1 MNLWPTSVRQR
12 WNLTVWALVATTGV
26 LAVTGVVSLL
36 SARQAASVFDEKV
49 LPNVSKSLELAERV
63 SHLSATAPYVAEVA
77 IVSKLSQDSA
87 ELKTRQDEVQA
98 LMRALPLV
106 RENAAELAGL
116 LGQLLSSVDEL
127 VDVKRRDLF
136 LREDM
141 QSWLFALEQSS
152 GITAKDDGR
161 ASVQALQDAL
171 TLRMLQLAAAAP
183 NAADLARLQADFESQ
198 VARPPASDMAASIF
212 ATRRNQLQLENR
224 KSYLLARTRVLS
236 DQVTASVNAHVRS
249 VREDVRAR
257 KDALLVVVGTGTT
270 GVIVVSALAAVMLAA
285 AVLLVRRSLG
295 RLEQVTHSMSTLA
308 ASGVQGDPLD
318 VEEQDEIGE
327 LVKAFNVFRANALS
341 MQRMASSMSE
351 QTRLLETVF
360 DTISDGLSVFDRHG
374 RLVAWNPRYLELL
387 GLDGA
392 RVHEGMTLT
401 EVQALLPGVAV
412 QGTADDGAE
421 PLAAFNELRLRE
433 ARSIEVTLP
442 TGRVL
447 SFRSQPMPDGGFVT
461 LYADLTERR
470 AIDLQLRQSQK
481 MEVLGQLTGGV
492 AHDFNNLLAAI
503 MSNLQL
509 LESDESLSP
518 AAGKVVER
526 ALKASERGASLTR
539 RMLAFARRQPLQAE
553 AVDVDAMID
562 GLQDLVAH
570 SVGQAITVQM
580 DLQAGGARVFIDRGQ
595 LENALLNLALN
606 AAAAMPNG
614 GSLRFAT
621 RRVGG
626 QTAAA
631 EVLADAA
638 APAAGVRDERGAE
651 AGKEWVEIRVA
662 DTGSG
667 MPEQVLQRIF
677 EPFFT
682 TKSFEGS
689 GLGLSIVYG
698 FIKQSGGDIHAAS
711 QLGQGTAFTL
721 QLPVVAAPV
730 PRDRVAAP
738 PPVALPEGLQLLL
751 VEDDADVRPALLDLL
766 GRSGVDV
773 SVATSKQEAIELLQ
787 HAEVDIVLS
796 DVGLGPEGDGLS
808 LQAWVKS
815 HKPGIPVVLMSGL
828 PSDLLAHRYA
838 VTPQTQVLRKPFS
851 ADELGEAL
859 AGALAA

>member
-1 MNLWPTSVRQR
+1 VNLWPTSVRQR
-12 WNLTVWALVATTGV
+12 WNLTVWALVATTVV

-36 SARQAASVFDEKV
+36 GARQAASVFDEKV

-77 IVSKLSQDSA
+77 IVSKLAQDSA

-106 RENAAELAGL
+106 RENATELAGL

-152 GITAKDDGR
+152 GITPKDDGH
-161 ASVQALQDAL
+161 ASVQALRGAL
-171 TLRMLQLAAAAP
+171 SLRMLQLAAAAP
-183 NAADLARLQADFESQ
+183 NASDLARLQADFEAQ
-198 VARPPASDMAASIF
+198 VARRPASDIAASIF
-212 ATRRNQLQLENR
+212 AIRQNQLQLENR

-270 GVIVVSALAAVMLAA
+270 GVIVVSALAAVMLTA

-308 ASGVQGDPLD
+308 ASGVQGEPLD
-318 VEEQDEIGE
+318 IKEQDEIGE

-341 MQRMASSMSE
+341 MQRMAISMSE

-360 DTISDGLSVFDRHG
+360 DNISDGLSVFDRHG

-392 RVHEGMTLT
+392 RVHEGMSLT
-401 EVQALLPGVAV
+401 DVQALLPGVAV
-412 QGTADDGAE
+412 HGTTDNGAE

-442 TGRVL
+442 NGRVL

-509 LESDESLSP
+509 LESDEALPP

-553 AVDVDAMID
+553 AVDVDAMIE

-580 DLQAGGARVFIDRGQ
+580 DLQAAGARVFIDRGQ
-595 LENALLNLALN
+595 LENALLNLSLN

-614 GSLRFAT
+614 GSLRFGT
-621 RRVGG
+621 RRVACG
-626 QTAAA
+626 
-631 EVLADAA
+631 ADAA
-638 APAAGVRDERGAE
+638 E
-651 AGKEWVEIRVA
+651 GKECVEIRVA

-698 FIKQSGGDIHAAS
+698 FIKQSGGDIRAAS
-711 QLGQGTAFTL
+711 QLGQGTVFTL
-721 QLPVVAAPV
+721 QLPVVAAAV
-730 PRDRVAAP
+730 PRDHVAAA

-773 SVATSKQEAIELLQ
+773 SVAASKQEAIELLQ
-787 HAEVDIVLS
+787 HTDVDIVLS

-851 ADELGEAL
+851 AEELGEAL
-859 AGALAA
+859 AGALVA

>member
-1 MNLWPTSVRQR
+1 MNLWPTSVRKR
-12 WNLTVWALVATTGV
+12 WNLTVSALVATTVV

-36 SARQAASVFDEKV
+36 SVRQAASVFDEKV
-49 LPNVSKSLELAERV
+49 LPNVAKSLELAERV

-77 IVSKLSQDSA
+77 IVSKLAQDSA

-106 RENAAELAGL
+106 RENASELAGL

-141 QSWLFALEQSS
+141 QSSLFALDLSLR
-152 GITAKDDGR
+152 ITGQADGR
-161 ASVQALQDAL
+161 ATVRDLQAAL
-171 TLRMLQLAAAAP
+171 SARMLQLAAAAP
-183 NAADLARLQADFESQ
+183 NTEELARLQADFRAQAVRGLATDLADS
-198 VARPPASDMAASIF
+198 VF
-212 ATRRNQLQLENR
+212 ATRKSQLQLENR

-257 KDALLVVVGTGTT
+257 KDALLVIVGTGTT
-270 GVIVVSALAAVMLAA
+270 GVIVVSALAAVMLTA

-295 RLEQVTHSMSTLA
+295 RLEQVTDAMSTLA
-308 ASGVQGDPLD
+308 TSGVQGESLD
-318 VEEQDEIGE
+318 VKEQDEIGE

-341 MQRMASSMSE
+341 MQRMSSSMSE

-360 DTISDGLSVFDRHG
+360 DNISDGLSVFDRNG

-392 RVHEGMTLT
+392 RVHEGMSLT

-412 QGTADDGAE
+412 HGTADNGAE
-421 PLAAFNELRLRE
+421 QLAAFNELRLRE

-442 TGRVL
+442 SGRVL

-553 AVDVDAMID
+553 VVDVDAMIE

-570 SVGQAITVQM
+570 SVGQSITVQM
-580 DLQAGGARVFIDRGQ
+580 DLQAQGALVFIDRGQ
-595 LENALLNLALN
+595 LENALLNLSLN
-606 AAAAMPNG
+606 AAAAMPHG
-614 GSLRFAT
+614 GSLRFGT

-626 QTAAA
+626 GHGPLQAAKTVEAA
-631 EVLADAA
+631 EV
-638 APAAGVRDERGAE
+638 AE
-651 AGKEWVEIRVA
+651 VAEDKEWVEIRVA

-721 QLPVVAAPV
+721 QLPVATAAA
-730 PRDRVAAP
+730 RRERVSAP
-738 PPVALPEGLQLLL
+738 PPPMALPQGLQLLL

-773 SVATSKQEAIELLQ
+773 SVATSKQEAIDILQ
-787 HAEVDIVLS
+787 HRDVDIVLS

-808 LQAWVKS
+808 LQAWVNS

-838 VTPQTQVLRKPFS
+838 VTPQTHVLRKPFS
-851 ADELGEAL
+851 AEELGEAL
-859 AGALAA
+859 VGALAA

>member
-1 MNLWPTSVRQR
+1 
-12 WNLTVWALVATTGV
+12 
-26 LAVTGVVSLL
+26 
-36 SARQAASVFDEKV
+36 
-49 LPNVSKSLELAERV
+49 
-63 SHLSATAPYVAEVA
+63 
-77 IVSKLSQDSA
+77 
-87 ELKTRQDEVQA
+87 
-98 LMRALPLV
+98 
-106 RENAAELAGL
+106 
-116 LGQLLSSVDEL
+116 
-127 VDVKRRDLF
+127 
-136 LREDM
+136 
-141 QSWLFALEQSS
+141 
-152 GITAKDDGR
+152 
-161 ASVQALQDAL
+161 
-171 TLRMLQLAAAAP
+171 
-183 NAADLARLQADFESQ
+183 
-198 VARPPASDMAASIF
+198 
-212 ATRRNQLQLENR
+212 
-224 KSYLLARTRVLS
+224 
-236 DQVTASVNAHVRS
+236 
-249 VREDVRAR
+249 
-257 KDALLVVVGTGTT
+257 
-270 GVIVVSALAAVMLAA
+270 
-285 AVLLVRRSLG
+285 
-295 RLEQVTHSMSTLA
+295 
-308 ASGVQGDPLD
+308 
-318 VEEQDEIGE
+318 
-327 LVKAFNVFRANALS
+327 
-341 MQRMASSMSE
+341 
-351 QTRLLETVF
+351 
-360 DTISDGLSVFDRHG
+360 
-374 RLVAWNPRYLELL
+374 
-387 GLDGA
+387 
-392 RVHEGMTLT
+392 
-401 EVQALLPGVAV
+401 
-412 QGTADDGAE
+412 
-421 PLAAFNELRLRE
+421 
-433 ARSIEVTLP
+433 VTLP
-442 TGRVL
+442 NGRVL

-553 AVDVDAMID
+553 VVDVDTMFE

-570 SVGQAITVQM
+570 SVGQSITVQM
-580 DLQAGGARVFIDRGQ
+580 DLQAHGALVFIDRGQ
-595 LENALLNLALN
+595 LENALLNLSLN
-606 AAAAMPNG
+606 AAAAMPHG

-621 RRVGG
+621 RRLGG
-626 QTAAA
+626 QGAAD
-631 EVLADAA
+631 ADAA
-638 APAAGVRDERGAE
+638 ARPAGVPGE
-651 AGKEWVEIRVA
+651 AGAAEDREWVEIRVA

-711 QLGQGTAFTL
+711 QLGQGTTFTL
-721 QLPVVAAPV
+721 QLPVATAAV
-730 PRDRVAAP
+730 RRERVAAP
-738 PPVALPEGLQLLL
+738 TPPLALPEGLQLLL

-773 SVATSKQEAIELLQ
+773 SVATSKQEAIDILQ
-787 HAEVDIVLS
+787 HADVDIVLS

-859 AGALAA
+859 VGALAA

>member
-12 WNLTVWALVATTGV
+12 WNLTVWGLVATTVV

-77 IVSKLSQDSA
+77 IVSKLAQDSA

-106 RENAAELAGL
+106 RENASELAGL

-141 QSWLFALEQSS
+141 QSSLFALEQSA
-152 GITAKDDGR
+152 GLTRQDHGR
-161 ASVQALQDAL
+161 ATVQDLQDAL
-171 TLRMLQLAAAAP
+171 GRRMLQLAAAAP
-183 NAADLARLQADFESQ
+183 NPGELARLQADFGAHVGARVGTAAES
-198 VARPPASDMAASIF
+198 ATDLAPAIF
-212 ATRRNQLQLENR
+212 ATRQRQLQLENR

-308 ASGVQGDPLD
+308 ASGVQGEPLD
-318 VEEQDEIGE
+318 VKEQDEIGE

-360 DTISDGLSVFDRHG
+360 ENISDGLSVFDRHG

-387 GLDGA
+387 GLDA
-392 RVHEGMTLT
+392 TRVREGMSLT

-412 QGTADDGAE
+412 QGTPDEDGAE
-421 PLAAFNELRLRE
+421 QLAAFNELRLRE

-442 TGRVL
+442 NGRVL

-509 LESDESLSP
+509 LESDETLSP

-539 RMLAFARRQPLQAE
+539 RMLAFARRQPLRAE
-553 AVDVDAMID
+553 AVDLDAMID

-580 DLQAGGARVFIDRGQ
+580 DLQAAGARVFIDRGQ
-595 LENALLNLALN
+595 LENALLNLSLN
-606 AAAAMPNG
+606 AAAAMPHG
-614 GSLRFAT
+614 GRLSFGT
-621 RRVGG
+621 RRVVGS
-626 QTAAA
+626 
-631 EVLADAA
+631 DK
-638 APAAGVRDERGAE
+638 D
-651 AGKEWVEIRVA
+651 WVEIRVA
-662 DTGSG
+662 DTGTG

-711 QLGQGTAFTL
+711 RLGQGTAFTL
-721 QLPVVAAPV
+721 QLPVAAAAVRRERASAPAPV
-730 PRDRVAAP
+730 AV
-738 PPVALPEGLQLLL
+738 PEGLQLLL
-751 VEDDADVRPALLDLL
+751 VEDDADVRPALLDVLR
-766 GRSGVDV
+766 RSGVDV
-773 SVATSKQEAIELLQ
+773 SVAASKQEAIDLLQ
-787 HAEVDIVLS
+787 RADVDIVLS

-808 LQAWVKS
+808 LQAWVKA

-851 ADELGEAL
+851 AAELGEAL